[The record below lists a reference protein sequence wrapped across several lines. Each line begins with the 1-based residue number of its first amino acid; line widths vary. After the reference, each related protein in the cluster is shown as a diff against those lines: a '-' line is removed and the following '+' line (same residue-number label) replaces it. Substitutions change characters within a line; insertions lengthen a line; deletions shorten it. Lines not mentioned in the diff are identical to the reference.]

1 MARLKYLLDTNALLW
16 WMTDSAKLPKK
27 ARQVV
32 SRPDH
37 ALYVSAATG
46 WELATKVRIGK
57 LEEARP
63 LLQDFSVRLAREYID
78 VLPIDMSAALL
89 AGSMVHVHRDP
100 FDRMIAAQ
108 ATIEKMAV
116 ISSDEIFDTLVG
128 RRIW

>member
-1 MARLKYLLDTNALLW
+1 MAQVKYLLDTNALLW
-16 WMTDSAKLPKK
+16 WLTDSEKLSKK

-32 SRPDH
+32 SKPDH

-57 LEEARP
+57 LDEARP
-63 LLQDFSVRLAREYID
+63 LLQDLGSRLAREYID
-78 VLPIDMSAALL
+78 VLPIDMSAAVL
-89 AGSMVHVHRDP
+89 AGSMVHAHRDP

-116 ISSDEIFDTLVG
+116 VSSDEIFDLLVG
-128 RRIW
+128 RRVW

>member
-1 MARLKYLLDTNALLW
+1 MKYLLDTNALLW
-16 WMTDSAKLPKK
+16 WLTDSEKLSKK

-32 SRPDH
+32 SKAEH
-37 ALYVSAATG
+37 TLYVSAATG

-63 LLQDFSVRLAREYID
+63 LLQDLGPRLAREYIE
-78 VLPIDMSAALL
+78 VLPIDMAAALL
-89 AGSMVHVHRDP
+89 AGSMIHVHRDP

-108 ATIEKMAV
+108 ATTEKLAV
-116 ISSDEIFDTLVG
+116 VSSDAIFDSLVG

>member
-1 MARLKYLLDTNALLW
+1 VKYLLDTNALLW
-16 WMTDSAKLPKK
+16 WLTDSEKLSKR

-32 SRPDH
+32 SKPDH

-63 LLQDFSVRLAREYID
+63 LLQDLSARLAREYID

-89 AGSMVHVHRDP
+89 AGSMVHAHRDP

-108 ATIEKMAV
+108 ATTEKMAV
-116 ISSDEIFDTLVG
+116 VSSDEIFDALVG

>member
-1 MARLKYLLDTNALLW
+1 MRYLLDTNAILW
-16 WMTDSAKLPKK
+16 WLTDSEKLSKR
-27 ARQVV
+27 ARQIV
-32 SRPDH
+32 SKPDH

-63 LLQDFSVRLAREYID
+63 LLQDLSARLTREYID
-78 VLPIDMSAALL
+78 VLSIDMPSALL
-89 AGSMVHVHRDP
+89 AGSMVHIHRDP

-108 ATIEKMAV
+108 ATTEKMAV
-116 ISSDEIFDTLVG
+116 VSSDEIFDTLVG

>member
-1 MARLKYLLDTNALLW
+1 VKYLLDTNALLW
-16 WMTDSAKLPKK
+16 WLTDSEKLSKR

-32 SRPDH
+32 SKPDH

-46 WELATKVRIGK
+46 WELATKVRVGK

-63 LLQDFSVRLAREYID
+63 LLQDLRARLAREYID

-89 AGSMVHVHRDP
+89 AGSMVHAHRDP

-108 ATIEKMAV
+108 ATTEKMAV
-116 ISSDEIFDTLVG
+116 VSSDEIFDALVG

>member
-1 MARLKYLLDTNALLW
+1 MKYLLDTNALLW
-16 WMTDSAKLPKK
+16 WLTDSEKLSKK

-32 SRPDH
+32 SKPDH

-63 LLQDFSVRLAREYID
+63 LLQDLATRLAREYID
-78 VLPIDMSAALL
+78 VLAIDMPAALL
-89 AGSMVHVHRDP
+89 AGSMVHAHRDP

-108 ATIEKMAV
+108 ATTEKMTV
-116 ISSDEIFDTLVG
+116 VSSDEVFDALVG
-128 RRIW
+128 RRVW

>member
-1 MARLKYLLDTNALLW
+1 MVQVKYLLDTNALLW
-16 WMTDSAKLPKK
+16 WLTDSEKLSKK

-32 SRPDH
+32 SKPDH

-63 LLQDFSVRLAREYID
+63 LLQDLATRLAREYID
-78 VLPIDMSAALL
+78 VLAIDMPAALL
-89 AGSMVHVHRDP
+89 AGSMVHAHRDP

-108 ATIEKMAV
+108 ATTEKMTV
-116 ISSDEIFDTLVG
+116 VSSDEVFDALVG
-128 RRIW
+128 RRVW

>member
-1 MARLKYLLDTNALLW
+1 VKYLLDTNALLW
-16 WMTDSAKLPKK
+16 WLTDSEKLSKR

-32 SRPDH
+32 SKPDH

-63 LLQDFSVRLAREYID
+63 LLQDLCARLAREYID

-89 AGSMVHVHRDP
+89 AGSMVHAHRDP

-108 ATIEKMAV
+108 ATTEKMAV
-116 ISSDEIFDTLVG
+116 VSSDEIFDALVG